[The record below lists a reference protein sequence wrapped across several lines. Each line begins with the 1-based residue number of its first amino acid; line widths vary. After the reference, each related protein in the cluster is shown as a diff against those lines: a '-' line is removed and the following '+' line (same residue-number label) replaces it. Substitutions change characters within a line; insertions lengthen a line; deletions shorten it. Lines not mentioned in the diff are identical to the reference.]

1 MKFAPRR
8 RQHGISLAVSL
19 ILLVVITLVALA
31 NMRGVVLQNKM
42 SAGTYD
48 RSLSFQAAEA
58 ALREAEGR
66 AATVNPASLPA
77 SSNCDANGYC
87 GTPPTSAT
95 PRWQDAAFSSWRA
108 AAAATLV
115 PAEAPTPEAIVED
128 MGQSEDPEMIGCS
141 QKTRAVPNCVT
152 QRFQIT
158 ARAVAAGRAAV
169 QLQSQFAQ
177 P

>member
-1 MKFAPRR
+1 MTFQARR
-8 RQHGISLAVSL
+8 RQRGISLAVSL

-31 NMRGVVLQNKM
+31 GSRGVVLQTRM

-48 RSLSFQAAEA
+48 RAVVFQAAEA

-66 AATVNPASLPA
+66 AATVNPALLPA

-87 GTPPTSAT
+87 GTPPPAAT
-95 PRWQDAAFSSWRA
+95 PRWQDAAFNSWRA
-108 AAAATLV
+108 AVALT
-115 PAEAPTPEAIVED
+115 PTDAPTPEAIVED
-128 MGQSEDPEMIGCS
+128 MGQSEDPNLLGCS
-141 QKTRAVPNCVT
+141 QKTRPVPNCVT

-158 ARAVAAGRAAV
+158 SRASAAGRATV
-169 QLQSQFAQ
+169 QLQSQYAQ